1 MGITRIEGCLLAL
14 RPLLTATLDVDVGRP
29 RRNSLFVVAELVH
42 DGRMF
47 DKHGFERRWV
57 TRDLIIAESSNAIG
71 EEIDA
76 SGIGGLG

>member
-1 MGITRIEGCLLAL
+1 M
-14 RPLLTATLDVDVGRP
+14 LTAARGGYACGSIHDC
-29 RRNSLFVVAELVH
+29 LFVVAELVH

-57 TRDLIIAESSNAIG
+57 TRDLIIAESSSAIG